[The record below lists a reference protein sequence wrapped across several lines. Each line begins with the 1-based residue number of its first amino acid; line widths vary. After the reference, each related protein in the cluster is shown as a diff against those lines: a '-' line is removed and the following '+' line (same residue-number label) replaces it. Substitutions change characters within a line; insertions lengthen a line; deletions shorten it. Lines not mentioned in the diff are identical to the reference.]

1 MVYDCGDLVFMTKFA
16 ADRIEK
22 FWIIEVQLN
31 LSLLGTYMYIH
42 NTNSSIKPH
51 PGVRGGVFIFR
62 RQEEGLWGEGGI
74 FSNLTVCKFT
84 FWWILPYHN

>member
-31 LSLLGTYMYIH
+31 LSLL
-42 NTNSSIKPH
+42 
-51 PGVRGGVFIFR
+51 
-62 RQEEGLWGEGGI
+62 
-74 FSNLTVCKFT
+74 
-84 FWWILPYHN
+84 